1 MAVQRVIPDRAASPV
16 TMRPQ
21 AAVRQRPAAAPR
33 VQRSIAEQMELLA
46 DDYRRAVFC
55 REQAENFRNQWF
67 AGQDREIA
75 YVRDRAYA
83 GDPRFRSMTPA
94 QLVVTG
100 RWRWNGSA
108 DARYLSAL
116 ENAFTG
122 WAQLYLAFAQVDLLN
137 QCGAPQP

>member
-1 MAVQRVIPDRAASPV
+1 MAVQRVIPDWAASPV
-16 TMRPQ
+16 TTRPQ
-21 AAVRQRPAAAPR
+21 AAVRQRSTAAAR
-33 VQRSIAEQMELLA
+33 VQRSIAEHMASLA
-46 DDYRRAVFC
+46 DDYQRAMFC

-75 YVRDRAYA
+75 YVRNRALA
-83 GDPRFRSMTPA
+83 GDPRFRAMTPA

-122 WAQLYLAFAQVDLLN
+122 WAQMYLAFAQVELLN
-137 QCGAPQP
+137 QRLAPQP